1 MKFDGFQVSCFETMH
16 RMAPDKSSGLTAS
29 VQSEDGKGAH
39 VGLCVGFIAAVPYTA
54 LLNLNWSMRQGPCL
68 SKHWEVALQQ
78 QPNFLVMGIA

>member
-1 MKFDGFQVSCFETMH
+1 MKFDEFQASCFETMH
-16 RMAPDKSSGLTAS
+16 RVATEKFSGLATS
-29 VQSEDGKGAH
+29 VLSEDGKGAH
-39 VGLCVGFIAAVPYTA
+39 VGLCAGFIAAVPFTA